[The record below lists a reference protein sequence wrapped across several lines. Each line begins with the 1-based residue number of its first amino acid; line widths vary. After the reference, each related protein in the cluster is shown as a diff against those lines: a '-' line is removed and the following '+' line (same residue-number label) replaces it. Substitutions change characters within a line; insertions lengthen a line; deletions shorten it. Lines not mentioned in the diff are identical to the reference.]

1 VRVAS
6 GEREGDSAKER
17 EGESSKER
25 EGCDGCRQQ
34 QFAVVPLMSLLFLP
48 KFCCHHHFK
57 KSWCKVAFRVAQGG
71 VAVGGGLMGD
81 GFAGSQRNRR
91 LSDTKLSSPRP
102 GSFVVV
108 VIFRF

>member
-1 VRVAS
+1 VWQV
-6 GEREGDSAKER
+6 EKER
-17 EGESSKER
+17 GIRRRKER
-25 EGCDGCRQQ
+25 GAMAADSSSSQWFPLCLCFFCRNS
-34 QFAVVPLMSLLFLP
+34 VVIITLRRAGV
-48 KFCCHHHFK
+48 
-57 KSWCKVAFRVAQGG
+57 KVALWVAQGG

>member
-6 GEREGDSAKER
+6 GEREGESAE
-17 EGESSKER
+17 ER

-34 QFAVVPLMSLLFLP
+34 QFAVVPLMSLLFCRNSVVIITLRRAGV
-48 KFCCHHHFK
+48 
-57 KSWCKVAFRVAQGG
+57 KVALWVAQGG